1 MKVSE
6 TILSS
11 YVIILLGTMYFEL
24 ASALGRYVIEQK
36 NKQNNHTKTV
46 ESAPNKKRAMQQSLN
61 SPSDDSGSGYDG
73 FTSVSGHR
81 VPVSGPRQMQKQ
93 QFDSTNV
100 RIETVLV
107 MSILGGAL
115 VCLIFMQIWRQISAY
130 KKRRLRNNNTQI
142 IESIKQQTGNQSWNR
157 DQIQI
162 VSAEL
167 VDASGASCSS
177 DLQDCD
183 CEMKTGHRHQR
194 GYEKV
199 ACVTTSITE
208 DSPTDDALIDSLMMQ
223 QNFSSHH
230 RPEIVHVNMN
240 IVQVVHHCGEPD
252 PSRCKQDGCGAKT
265 QNNSSKKS
273 ERNPKKSCNKH
284 FSPSIKP
291 VQYQDG
297 YQNTIIDMEENK
309 KVDNIWDDDVSTKK
323 LDSTRLS
330 PSNISRKSGKS
341 LISNVE
347 SSDSDRYDTVVN
359 LQDMKHSDTA
369 ALLVKD
375 GKRK

>member
-6 TILSS
+6 KILSS
-11 YVIILLGTMYFEL
+11 SVIILLGTLYIDI
-24 ASALGRYVIEQK
+24 ADALGRYVIEQK
-36 NKQNNHTKTV
+36 HKQNNHTKRVDVDPKQERT
-46 ESAPNKKRAMQQSLN
+46 MQQNLE
-61 SPSDDSGSGYDG
+61 SGSPDSVPGYNG

-115 VCLIFMQIWRQISAY
+115 VLLILMQVWRQISAF

-142 IESIKQQTGNQSWNR
+142 IESIKQQTGTQSWNR

-167 VDASGASCSS
+167 VDANGASCNS
-177 DLQDCD
+177 DLHDCD
-183 CEMKTGHRHQR
+183 CEIKPGHHHGQ

-199 ACVTTSITE
+199 TCVTTSITE
-208 DSPTDDALIDSLMMQ
+208 DSPTDDALIESLMMQ

-230 RPEIVHVNMN
+230 RPDVVHVNMN

-252 PSRCKQDGCGAKT
+252 PSRCKQDGCGGKKVKNCSKPFE
-265 QNNSSKKS
+265 QDKNS
-273 ERNPKKSCNKH
+273 SCNKH
-284 FSPSIKP
+284 FDPPIVP
-291 VQYQDG
+291 VQYQEG
-297 YQNTIIDMEENK
+297 YQNAIIDMEDMK
-309 KVDNIWDDDVSTKK
+309 KMDNIWDDSKK
-323 LDSTRLS
+323 LDPTRLS
-330 PSNISRKSGKS
+330 PSNISRKSGQS
-341 LISNVE
+341 LISNAE
-347 SSDSDRYDTVVN
+347 SSDSERYDTVVN

>member
-1 MKVSE
+1 MKVCE
-6 TILSS
+6 KILSS
-11 YVIILLGTMYFEL
+11 SVIILLGTMYFEL
-24 ASALGRYVIEQK
+24 AGALGRYVIEQK
-36 NKQNNHTKTV
+36 QKQNNHTKDVDNELRKEHTI
-46 ESAPNKKRAMQQSLN
+46 QQSF
-61 SPSDDSGSGYDG
+61 SPDSLKPETGYNG
-73 FTSVSGHR
+73 YTSVSGHR

-115 VCLIFMQIWRQISAY
+115 VCLIVIQVWRQISAY

-142 IESIKQQTGNQSWNR
+142 IESIKQQTGTESWNR

-167 VDASGASCSS
+167 VDANGASCGS
-177 DLQDCD
+177 DQQDCD
-183 CEMKTGHRHQR
+183 CELKPGHNHQR

-223 QNFSSHH
+223 QNYSSHH

-252 PSRCKQDGCGAKT
+252 PSRCKQDGCAAKRKN
-265 QNNSSKKS
+265 NNSKKFQ
-273 ERNPKKSCNKH
+273 KKENNSCNKH
-284 FSPSIKP
+284 LSPSILP

-297 YQNTIIDMEENK
+297 YQNSIIDIEENK
-309 KVDNIWDDDVSTKK
+309 KLDNIWDDNVTKKK
-323 LDSTRLS
+323 LDPTRLS
-330 PSNISRKSGKS
+330 PSNISRKSGQS
-341 LISNVE
+341 LISNVD

>member
-1 MKVSE
+1 MKVCE
-6 TILSS
+6 KILSS
-11 YVIILLGTMYFEL
+11 SVIILLGTMYFEL
-24 ASALGRYVIEQK
+24 AGALGRYVIEQK
-36 NKQNNHTKTV
+36 QKQNNHTKDVDNELRKEHTI
-46 ESAPNKKRAMQQSLN
+46 QQSF
-61 SPSDDSGSGYDG
+61 SSDSLKPDTGYNG
-73 FTSVSGHR
+73 YTSVSGHR

-115 VCLIFMQIWRQISAY
+115 VCLIVIQVWRQISAY

-142 IESIKQQTGNQSWNR
+142 IESIKQQTGTESWNR

-167 VDASGASCSS
+167 VDANGASCGS
-177 DLQDCD
+177 DQQDCD
-183 CEMKTGHRHQR
+183 CELKPGHHHQR

-223 QNFSSHH
+223 QNYSSHH

-252 PSRCKQDGCGAKT
+252 PSRCKQDGCAAKAK
-265 QNNSSKKS
+265 NKNSKIFQKN
-273 ERNPKKSCNKH
+273 EKNSCNKH
-284 FSPSIKP
+284 LSPSILP

-297 YQNTIIDMEENK
+297 YQNTIIDIDENK
-309 KVDNIWDDDVSTKK
+309 KLDKIWEDSITNKK
-323 LDSTRLS
+323 LDPTRLS
-330 PSNISRKSGKS
+330 PSNISRKSGQS
-341 LISNVE
+341 LISNVD

>member
-1 MKVSE
+1 MKVCE
-6 TILSS
+6 KILSS
-11 YVIILLGTMYFEL
+11 SVIILLGTMYFEL
-24 ASALGRYVIEQK
+24 AGALGRYVIEQK
-36 NKQNNHTKTV
+36 QKQNNHTKDVDNELRKEHTI
-46 ESAPNKKRAMQQSLN
+46 QQSF
-61 SPSDDSGSGYDG
+61 SSDPLKPDTGYNG
-73 FTSVSGHR
+73 YTSVSGHR

-115 VCLIFMQIWRQISAY
+115 VCLIVIQVWRQISAY

-142 IESIKQQTGNQSWNR
+142 IESIKQQTGTESWNR

-167 VDASGASCSS
+167 VDANGASCGS
-177 DLQDCD
+177 DQQDCD
-183 CEMKTGHRHQR
+183 CELKPGHHHQR

-223 QNFSSHH
+223 QNYSSHH

-252 PSRCKQDGCGAKT
+252 PSRCKQDGCAAKT
-265 QNNSSKKS
+265 KNKKS
-273 ERNPKKSCNKH
+273 KNFQKNENNSCNKH
-284 FSPSIKP
+284 LSPSILP

-297 YQNTIIDMEENK
+297 YQNTIIDIDENK
-309 KVDNIWDDDVSTKK
+309 KLDNIWEDNITNKK
-323 LDSTRLS
+323 LDPTRLS
-330 PSNISRKSGKS
+330 PSNISRKSGQS
-341 LISNVE
+341 LISNVD

>member
-1 MKVSE
+1 MKVCE
-6 TILSS
+6 HILSTS
-11 YVIILLGTMYFEL
+11 VIILFETMYFEL
-24 ASALGRYVIEQK
+24 ADALGRYVIEQK
-36 NKQNNHTKTV
+36 NKQSNHTKTV
-46 ESAPNKKRAMQQSLN
+46 NSERSKNQKMQQNLN
-61 SPSDDSGSGYDG
+61 SRSSDSVTGYDG

-81 VPVSGPRQMQKQ
+81 VPVSGPRQLQKQ
-93 QFDSTNV
+93 QFDSTSV
-100 RIETVLV
+100 RIETILV

-115 VCLIFMQIWRQISAY
+115 VCLIVIQVWRQISAY

-142 IESIKQQTGNQSWNR
+142 IESIKQQTGTQSWNR

-162 VSAEL
+162 VSAEF
-167 VDASGASCSS
+167 VDANGAPCSS

-183 CEMKTGHRHQR
+183 CEMKPGHRHQR

-199 ACVTTSITE
+199 ACLTTSITE

-223 QNFSSHH
+223 QNLSSHH

-252 PSRCKQDGCGAKT
+252 PSRCKQDGCGVTTKNRNSKNFE
-265 QNNSSKKS
+265 QNQSNT
-273 ERNPKKSCNKH
+273 CNKH
-284 FSPSIKP
+284 LSPSVIP

-297 YQNTIIDMEENK
+297 YQNTIIDMEESK
-309 KVDNIWDDDVSTKK
+309 KVDNVWDDNICSKK
-323 LDSTRLS
+323 IDSSRLS

-347 SSDSDRYDTVVN
+347 SSDSERYDTVVN

>member
-6 TILSS
+6 KILSS
-11 YVIILLGTMYFEL
+11 SVIILLGTLYIDI
-24 ASALGRYVIEQK
+24 ADALGRYVIEQK
-36 NKQNNHTKTV
+36 HKQSNHTKRVDIEPKQERTMQ
-46 ESAPNKKRAMQQSLN
+46 ENLDSA
-61 SPSDDSGSGYDG
+61 SPDAVTGYNG

-115 VCLIFMQIWRQISAY
+115 VLLILMQVWRQISAI

-142 IESIKQQTGNQSWNR
+142 IESIKQQTGSQSWNR

-167 VDASGASCSS
+167 VDANGASYNS

-183 CEMKTGHRHQR
+183 CEMKPGHRHQR

-199 ACVTTSITE
+199 ACLTTSITE

-223 QNFSSHH
+223 QNLSSHH

-252 PSRCKQDGCGAKT
+252 PSRCKQDGCGAITKNPNSKNFE
-265 QNNSSKKS
+265 QNLSNK
-273 ERNPKKSCNKH
+273 CNKH
-284 FSPSIKP
+284 LSPSIIP

-297 YQNTIIDMEENK
+297 YQNTIIDMEESK
-309 KVDNIWDDDVSTKK
+309 KVDNVWDDNICSKK
-323 LDSTRLS
+323 LDSSRLS
-330 PSNISRKSGKS
+330 PSNISRKSGRS

-347 SSDSDRYDTVVN
+347 SSDSERYDTVVN

>member
-1 MKVSE
+1 MKVCE
-6 TILSS
+6 KILSS
-11 YVIILLGTMYFEL
+11 SVIILLGTMYFEL
-24 ASALGRYVIEQK
+24 AGALGRYVIEQK
-36 NKQNNHTKTV
+36 QKQNNHTKDVDNELRKEHTI
-46 ESAPNKKRAMQQSLN
+46 QQSF
-61 SPSDDSGSGYDG
+61 SSDSLKPDTGYNG
-73 FTSVSGHR
+73 YTSVSGHR

-115 VCLIFMQIWRQISAY
+115 VCLIVIQVWRQISAY

-142 IESIKQQTGNQSWNR
+142 IESIKQQTGTESWNR

-167 VDASGASCSS
+167 VDANGASCGS
-177 DLQDCD
+177 DQQDCD
-183 CEMKTGHRHQR
+183 CELKPGHNHQR

-223 QNFSSHH
+223 QNYSSHH

-252 PSRCKQDGCGAKT
+252 PSRCKQDGCAAKPKN
-265 QNNSSKKS
+265 NNSKKFQ
-273 ERNPKKSCNKH
+273 KKENNSCNKH
-284 FSPSIKP
+284 LSPSILP

-297 YQNTIIDMEENK
+297 YQNAIIDIDENK
-309 KVDNIWDDDVSTKK
+309 KIDNIWDDNVTKKK
-323 LDSTRLS
+323 LDPTRLS
-330 PSNISRKSGKS
+330 PSNISRKSGQS
-341 LISNVE
+341 LISNVD

>member
-1 MKVSE
+1 MKVCE
-6 TILSS
+6 KILSS
-11 YVIILLGTMYFEL
+11 SVIILLGTMYFEL
-24 ASALGRYVIEQK
+24 AGALGRYVIEQK
-36 NKQNNHTKTV
+36 KKQNNHTKDV
-46 ESAPNKKRAMQQSLN
+46 DNELRKKHTIQQSF
-61 SPSDDSGSGYDG
+61 SSDSLKPDTGYNG
-73 FTSVSGHR
+73 YTSVSGHR

-107 MSILGGAL
+107 MSILGSAL
-115 VCLIFMQIWRQISAY
+115 VCLIVIQVWRQISAY

-142 IESIKQQTGNQSWNR
+142 IESIKQQTGTESWNR

-167 VDASGASCSS
+167 VDANGASCGS
-177 DLQDCD
+177 DQQDCD
-183 CEMKTGHRHQR
+183 CELKPGHHHQR

-223 QNFSSHH
+223 QNYSSHH

-252 PSRCKQDGCGAKT
+252 PSRCKQDGCAAKT
-265 QNNSSKKS
+265 KNKNSKKFLKNENNSYN
-273 ERNPKKSCNKH
+273 EH
-284 FSPSIKP
+284 LSPSILP

-297 YQNTIIDMEENK
+297 YQNTIIDIDENK
-309 KVDNIWDDDVSTKK
+309 KVDNIWDDDVTNKK
-323 LDSTRLS
+323 LDPTRLS
-330 PSNISRKSGKS
+330 PSNISRKSGQS
-341 LISNVE
+341 LISNVD

>member
-1 MKVSE
+1 MKVCE
-6 TILSS
+6 KILSS
-11 YVIILLGTMYFEL
+11 SVIILLGTMYFEL
-24 ASALGRYVIEQK
+24 AGALGRYVIEQK
-36 NKQNNHTKTV
+36 QKQNNHTKDV
-46 ESAPNKKRAMQQSLN
+46 DNELRKKHTIQQSF
-61 SPSDDSGSGYDG
+61 SSDSLKPDTGYNG
-73 FTSVSGHR
+73 YTSVSGHR

-115 VCLIFMQIWRQISAY
+115 VCLIVIQVWRQISAY

-142 IESIKQQTGNQSWNR
+142 IESIKQQTGTESWNR

-167 VDASGASCSS
+167 VDANGASCGS
-177 DLQDCD
+177 DQQDCD
-183 CEMKTGHRHQR
+183 CELKPGHHHQR

-223 QNFSSHH
+223 QNYSSHH

-252 PSRCKQDGCGAKT
+252 PSRCKQDGCAAKT
-265 QNNSSKKS
+265 KNKNSKNFQKNENN
-273 ERNPKKSCNKH
+273 SCNKH
-284 FSPSIKP
+284 LSPSILP

-297 YQNTIIDMEENK
+297 YQNTIIDIDENK
-309 KVDNIWDDDVSTKK
+309 KIDNIWDDNVTNKK
-323 LDSTRLS
+323 LDPTRLS
-330 PSNISRKSGKS
+330 PSNISRKSGQS
-341 LISNVE
+341 LISNVD